1 MKWKLW
7 SKKTEYLE
15 IIFKSN
21 IGLADQRIVQ
31 SSHKEDE
38 SWDIILDEEEESSI
52 AAKLDLW
59 RLLFQDGCWS
69 GGSLWTLLV
78 YFDSSFLNHWHYKI
92 K

>member
-52 AAKLDLW
+52 AAKLDRQ
-59 RLLFQDGCWS
+59 RLLDQDGRRS
-69 GGSLWTLLV
+69 NGSFRTLFV
-78 YFDSSFLNHWHYKI
+78 YFDGSFLIFNDK
-92 K
+92 